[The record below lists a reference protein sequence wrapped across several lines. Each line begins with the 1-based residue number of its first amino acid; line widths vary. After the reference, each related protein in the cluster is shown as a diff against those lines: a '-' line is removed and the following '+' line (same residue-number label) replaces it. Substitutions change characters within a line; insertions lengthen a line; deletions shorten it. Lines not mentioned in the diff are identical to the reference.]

1 MVDVPDS
8 VTSDLREEAGDALRV
23 VATYD
28 RDGYH
33 LVYCRDDV
41 TDRVADRA
49 AAIHDDLVLQGIGRD
64 HLESLFEAG
73 ELHCSVHRLD
83 ELTAFH
89 FLASEYTG
97 LFVSIDVRKTTP
109 SSSAAHQN
117 APRSEDADADVRL
130 ASFADACREHV
141 DTE

>member
-1 MVDVPDS
+1 MVDVSDS
-8 VTSDLREEAGDALRV
+8 VTSDLRAEAGDALRV

-28 RDGYH
+28 REGYH

-41 TDRVADRA
+41 TERTAEHAPD
-49 AAIHDDLVLQGIGRD
+49 IHEDLVLQGVGRE

-73 ELHCSVHRLD
+73 KLHCSVHRFD

-97 LFVSIDVRKTTP
+97 LFVSID
-109 SSSAAHQN
+109 
-117 APRSEDADADVRL
+117 ADANVRL
-130 ASFADACREHV
+130 ASFADICRECV
-141 DTE
+141 GQ

>member
-1 MVDVPDS
+1 MVDVSDS
-8 VTSDLREEAGDALRV
+8 VTADLRAEAGDALRV

-28 RDGYH
+28 PDGYD

-41 TDRVADRA
+41 TERTADRA
-49 AAIHDDLVLQGIGRD
+49 PAIHDDLVLQGVGRE

-73 ELHCSVHRLD
+73 DLHCSVHRFD
-83 ELTAFH
+83 DLTAFH

-97 LFVSIDVRKTTP
+97 LFVSVD
-109 SSSAAHQN
+109 N
-117 APRSEDADADVRL
+117 DADVRL

-141 DTE
+141 DK